1 MFTIGSLWCQYR
13 HKSRHENRYDIDKEQ
28 IDDRQRER
36 ERERDRQR
44 EMRQTETDREK

>member
-36 ERERDRQR
+36 ERDRQR
-44 EMRQTETDREK
+44 EMRQTETDRER